1 MSLKE
6 LFTTLC
12 PMPQATSNTRSKS
25 VSGHNAGVSR
35 RRCGK
40 LRQLW
45 LSMPGYA
52 SQEQLAIAWTCREPD
67 RIPLSPE
74 EAAAIEELLEL
85 LGEDND

>member
-1 MSLKE
+1 MPDAASDEQHSKQE
-6 LFTTLC
+6 RF
-12 PMPQATSNTRSKS
+12 MPQR
-25 VSGHNAGVSR
+25 NAGAS

-52 SQEQLAIAWTCREPD
+52 SQEQLAIAWTCGEPD
-67 RIPLSPE
+67 CIPLPPE

-85 LGEDND
+85 LGEDDD